1 MSDPDLSTIATSWHI
16 QLRRILVHYFS
27 EEELKTLCF
36 DLRVDYE
43 DLPGKKKTKKVV
55 SLIVQL
61 TRQSRV
67 EQLIELCQQER
78 PNIPWDNLRL
88 AALQYPLIVEEN
100 PDQPADVALPHQS
113 FLVAR
118 SLISLKVVILAVLML
133 ALTGGIGLMVWT
145 VLLNFHPPDATA
157 PPPATFTAMVEETAS
172 ATEMVTSPHSL
183 LLSDDFENGQT
194 TNWRNNNPA
203 ISLPIT
209 TLPDGNQVLKL
220 SHGIVALHLP
230 AWEWETTNYRLEA
243 DVMVSNLTP
252 ETSIGWHAR
261 VLSPAGSGY
270 CQGYRAEIGPG
281 HAAIHVITAAG
292 CHTAWQYETLDYGP
306 FTLEAGKWYHLRL
319 DVIGNQLRLFIDDLL
334 TIVATDS
341 QNNYPS
347 GGVGL
352 MVFGS
357 EEAYAD
363 NIVITALP
371 ANP

>member
-1 MSDPDLSTIATSWHI
+1 MSESDLSAMATNWHI
-16 QLRRILVHYFS
+16 QLRRILVQHFS

-43 DLPGKKKTKKVV
+43 DLPGKNKTKKTV
-55 SLIVQL
+55 SLILQL

-67 EQLIELCQQER
+67 EQLIDLCRQER
-78 PNIPWDNLRL
+78 PNISWDDLRL
-88 AALQYPLIVEEN
+88 AALQNPLIAEKN
-100 PDQPADVALPHQS
+100 PDQPADAVLPQQS
-113 FLVAR
+113 VLADQ
-118 SLISLKVVILAVLML
+118 SLISLNVVVLAVLTLVL
-133 ALTGGIGLMVWT
+133 AGGIGLMVWA
-145 VLLNFHPPDATA
+145 VLPNFRPPDEAA
-157 PPPATFTAMVEETAS
+157 PPPATNTVAVEATTG
-172 ATEMVTSPHSL
+172 ATETSVSPDSL
-183 LLSDDFENGQT
+183 LLSDDFENGRA
-194 TNWRNNNPA
+194 TNWHNNNPA

-209 TLPDGNQVLKL
+209 ALPDGNQVLNL
-220 SHGIVALHLP
+220 GHGIAALHLP
-230 AWEWETTNYRLEA
+230 AWEWDTINYRLEA
-243 DVMVSNLTP
+243 DVMVSHLTP

-261 VLSPAGSGY
+261 VLNPAESGY

-292 CHTAWQYETLDYGP
+292 CHAAWQYENLDYGP
-306 FTLEAGKWYHLRL
+306 FTLEAGKWYRLRL